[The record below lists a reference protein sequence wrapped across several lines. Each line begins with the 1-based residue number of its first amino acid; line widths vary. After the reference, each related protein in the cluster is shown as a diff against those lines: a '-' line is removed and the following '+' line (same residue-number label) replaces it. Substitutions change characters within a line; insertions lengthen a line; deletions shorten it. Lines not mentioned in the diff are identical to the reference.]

1 VTIYCA
7 VGEPIVSDD
16 RPIGE
21 RVAVTENEIKALNH
35 RLDKIDQELRYLI
48 RSAWLLV
55 VAILG
60 WASIQL
66 YSDIQSGIAH
76 AADRVVTATVHK

>member
-1 VTIYCA
+1 MTLYCA
-7 VGEPIVSDD
+7 VGEPVVSDD

-21 RVAVTENEIKALNH
+21 RVAVTEIEIKTLH
-35 RLDKIDQELRYLI
+35 MRLDKIDMELRYLI

-76 AADRVVTATVHK
+76 AADKVVTAAVHK